1 MWFALQALPS
11 ILPQTIEIHASAHPF
26 LRSKAEALFF
36 FYPLLFHFFPMKK
49 LILALALPLLGATT
63 AVACTN
69 FLVGKNAS
77 TDGATMISYSADSYG
92 MYGKLVYY
100 AAGHHH
106 PGEMRVIVDGDTN
119 HYLGQIPEAAY
130 TYSVMGNINEHGLSI
145 METTFGGREELEDG
159 SGIIDYVSLMALGMQ
174 RAKTAREAIAVMTQL
189 VAQYG
194 YASSGE
200 SFSIADP
207 NEVWIMEM
215 IGKGSKEKGAVWVA
229 VRIPD
234 DCIAAHA
241 NQSRIHRFNLKD
253 KQNVIYSPDVI
264 TFAREMGY
272 YDGADEDF
280 SFSNAYS
287 PADFGAIRYCETRAW
302 SFFNRFVD
310 GMEQYLDYADGR
322 HIGQAEPFP
331 LYFKPRHKL
340 SLKDVMNAM
349 RDHYEGTPF
358 DVTKDVGAGVYCA
371 PYRPTPLE
379 WEYEGKQYFNER
391 PISTQQTSYT
401 VVAQLRSQLPV
412 SVGCVLWFGNDDA
425 NMVAYTPVYC
435 CATHV
440 PEPYAAETADDHTFS
455 WKSAFWVC
463 NWVSNMTYPR
473 YSQLFPAVEKV
484 RNELEDGFIAN
495 QSAVENEALAL
506 LQTDHAAAVKFLDN
520 YTNQCALN
528 MLSRWKELG
537 EYLIVKYNDQTI
549 KPQTT
554 DGEYQLTID
563 GLAVFP
569 SRPGFSQQQRARIVQ
584 ETGEQYLIP

>member
-1 MWFALQALPS
+1 MKR
-11 ILPQTIEIHASAHPF
+11 IF
-26 LRSKAEALFF
+26 LSLVLVAGVAIPTL
-36 FYPLLFHFFPMKK
+36 
-49 LILALALPLLGATT
+49 
-63 AVACTN
+63 ACTN
-69 FLVGKNAS
+69 FLVGKAAS

-100 AAGHHH
+100 PAGTH
-106 PGEMRVIVDGDTN
+106 PAGSMRRIVDGDTN
-119 HYLGQIPEAAY
+119 HFMGEIPEAPY

-145 METTFGGREELEDG
+145 METTFGGREELIDKN
-159 SGIIDYVSLMALGMQ
+159 GIIDYVSLMALGMQ
-174 RAKTAREAIAVMTQL
+174 RARTAREAIKVMTDL

-215 IGKGSKEKGAVWVA
+215 IGKGDSEKGAVWVA

-241 NQSRIHRFNLKD
+241 NQSRIHRFDRKD
-253 KQNVIYSPDVI
+253 KKNVICSPDVI
-264 TFAREMGY
+264 TFARKRGY
-272 YDGADEDF
+272 FSGKDEDF

-287 PADFGAIRYCETRAW
+287 PADFSAIRYCETRAW

-331 LYFKPRHKL
+331 LYFKPRTKL

-358 DVTKDVGAGVYCA
+358 DITHDAGAGAYCA

-379 WEYEGKQYFNER
+379 WEHNGKRYFNER

-401 VVAQLRSQLPV
+401 VVAQLRGDMPTAA
-412 SVGCVLWFGNDDA
+412 GCVLWFGNDDA

-463 NWVSNMTYPR
+463 NWVANMTYPR
-473 YSQLFPAVEKV
+473 YSQLFPTVEKV
-484 RNELEDGFIAN
+484 RNEIEDGLIAA
-495 QSAVENEALAL
+495 QPQVEREAIAL
-506 LQTDHAAAVKFLDN
+506 LAADEAAGKAYLDQ
-520 YTNQCALN
+520 YTNRCARE
-528 MLSRWKELG
+528 MLTRWKELG
-537 EYLIVKYNDQTI
+537 EYLIVKFNDQTI
-549 KPQTT
+549 KPE
-554 DGEYQLTID
+554 DANGYRLTPD

-569 SRPGFSQQQRARIVQ
+569 QRPGFDAQQREIIVR
-584 ETGEQYLIP
+584 ETGDKYLKP